1 MFNGKKTKNY
11 FDLEKNKNNDN
22 KIVNIKNNISSKKN
36 FSKTKEKLI
45 QYPQVINNYDVNV
58 RVNIKKLND
67 NKINIENLSELINRK
82 LDSNNL
88 KNKKTKFN
96 QLDKIDNK
104 EIFYKTDN
112 NINYLNF
119 TNESKNNK
127 INYIINNISNNLSN
141 INKENEQN
149 GEHYN
154 NMILNLKQEFKQ
166 LTKEKDIYFNYN
178 IFNKEKKSENYT
190 KKYLSNTNNNNNLN
204 KNKYINNTYSD
215 NINKKKYSWNLKSIN
230 DKNKKYNND
239 INNIYEEIKEQNKE
253 NKIKT
258 QNNFYRKSNRHIGE
272 LLNEELSELKLTEK
286 NDEKIKSKDEKIKR
300 NLKKAINFIN
310 DKKKASGEKYNNL
323 NLTDNL
329 NNKLNNNLNNN
340 HSSINIKENK
350 NKLNLTSKDNT
361 DILNE
366 YINSSKIN
374 CKINNKKINKCN
386 SYIYNKNNLN
396 LNFNF
401 NDTQSFIIE
410 EENNNIN
417 KINKS
422 KIRNNMS
429 YINEQNIILN
439 INKQPYLNKKINK
452 IKKKIID
459 EMKNE
464 NINNSNFRNNIYE
477 IVKNISFS
485 LINRNNKKIIDNLE
499 KKSLYIVNKILNAQ
513 NNIILELKKKE
524 FILKNELI
532 KKSKEIINLKNICM
546 KLMWYIKFNKDFNFN
561 ENNKKKYLIQD
572 QIIKENRLL
581 RKLYLN
587 NKNISNISINEINI
601 NNPIDKK
608 LKEKRTNNNY
618 YNIINKETM
627 ITLENN
633 TNNRFIREKEYF
645 NIYDKKRNKSYE
657 RVNEKNKRKNNG
669 IDINIFKNNE
679 MHFNYTD
686 YIQKRNNSIIG
697 RDNNNESARI
707 GKKIKYLVKEKYSY

>member
-11 FDLEKNKNNDN
+11 FDLEKNKNHDN

-88 KNKKTKFN
+88 KNKKAKYN
-96 QLDKIDNK
+96 QLDRNDKK
-104 EIFYKTDN
+104 EFFYKTDN

-119 TNESKNNK
+119 THESKNNK
-127 INYIINNISNNLSN
+127 LNYIINNISNNLSN

-166 LTKEKDIYFNYN
+166 ITKEKDLDFNYN
-178 IFNKEKKSENYT
+178 IFNKEKNSENYI
-190 KKYLSNTNNNNNLN
+190 KKYLSNTNENNNLN
-204 KNKYINNTYSD
+204 KNKYINNTYTD

-230 DKNKKYNND
+230 DKDKKYNND
-239 INNIYEEIKEQNKE
+239 INNIYEEIKGQNKE

-258 QNNFYRKSNRHIGE
+258 QNNFYRKSNRHIGG

-310 DKKKASGEKYNNL
+310 DKKKSSGEKYYNL

-329 NNKLNNNLNNN
+329 NDKLKTNLNNN
-340 HSSINIKENK
+340 QSSINIKENK
-350 NKLNLTSKDNT
+350 NKLNLTTKDNNN
-361 DILNE
+361 ILNE

-374 CKINNKKINKCN
+374 FKINNKKINKCN

-410 EENNNIN
+410 DDNNNIN

-459 EMKNE
+459 EMENE

-485 LINRNNKKIIDNLE
+485 LINRNNKKIIDNFE
-499 KKSLYIVNKILNAQ
+499 KKSLYIVNKILNSQ
-513 NNIILELKKKE
+513 NNIILEIKKKE
-524 FILKNELI
+524 LILKNEII

-561 ENNKKKYLIQD
+561 ENNRKKYLIQN
-572 QIIKENRLL
+572 QIINENRLL

-587 NKNISNISINEINI
+587 NKSISNISINEINI

-608 LKEKRTNNNY
+608 LKEKSNNSNY
-618 YNIINKETM
+618 HNIINKETM
-627 ITLENN
+627 TTLENN
-633 TNNRFIREKEYF
+633 NNRFNREKDYF

-657 RVNEKNKRKNNG
+657 RINEKNKRKNNG

-679 MHFNYTD
+679 IHFNYTD
-686 YIQKRNNSIIG
+686 YIQKRNNSIID
-697 RDNNNESARI
+697 RDNNNESVRT
-707 GKKIKYLVKEKYSY
+707 GKRIKYLVKEKYSY

>member
-11 FDLEKNKNNDN
+11 FDLEKNKNHDN

-88 KNKKTKFN
+88 KNKKAKYN
-96 QLDKIDNK
+96 QLDRNDKK
-104 EIFYKTDN
+104 EFFYKTDN

-119 TNESKNNK
+119 THESKNNK
-127 INYIINNISNNLSN
+127 LNYIINNISNNLSN

-166 LTKEKDIYFNYN
+166 ITKENDLDFNYN
-178 IFNKEKKSENYT
+178 IFNKEKNSENYI
-190 KKYLSNTNNNNNLN
+190 KKYLSNTNENNNLN
-204 KNKYINNTYSD
+204 KNKYINNTYTD

-230 DKNKKYNND
+230 DKDKKYNND
-239 INNIYEEIKEQNKE
+239 INNIYEEIKGQNKE

-258 QNNFYRKSNRHIGE
+258 QNNFYRKSNRHIGG

-310 DKKKASGEKYNNL
+310 DKKKSSGEKYYNL

-329 NNKLNNNLNNN
+329 NDKLKTNLNNN
-340 HSSINIKENK
+340 QSSINIKENK
-350 NKLNLTSKDNT
+350 NKLNLTTKDNNN
-361 DILNE
+361 ILNE

-374 CKINNKKINKCN
+374 FKINNKKINKCN
-386 SYIYNKNNLN
+386 SYIYNKNNFN

-410 EENNNIN
+410 DDNNNRN

-485 LINRNNKKIIDNLE
+485 LINRNNKKIIDNFE
-499 KKSLYIVNKILNAQ
+499 KKSLYIVNKILNSQ
-513 NNIILELKKKE
+513 NNIILEIKKKE
-524 FILKNELI
+524 LILKNEII

-561 ENNKKKYLIQD
+561 ENNRKKYLIQN
-572 QIIKENRLL
+572 QIINENRLL

-587 NKNISNISINEINI
+587 NKSISNISINEINI

-608 LKEKRTNNNY
+608 LKEKSNNSNY
-618 YNIINKETM
+618 HNIINKETM
-627 ITLENN
+627 TTLENN
-633 TNNRFIREKEYF
+633 NNRFNREKDYF

-657 RVNEKNKRKNNG
+657 RINEKNKRKNNG
-669 IDINIFKNNE
+669 IFKNNE
-679 MHFNYTD
+679 IHFNYTD
-686 YIQKRNNSIIG
+686 YIQKRNNSIID
-697 RDNNNESARI
+697 RDNNNESVRT
-707 GKKIKYLVKEKYSY
+707 GKRIKYLVKEKYSY

>member
-88 KNKKTKFN
+88 KNKKAKYN
-96 QLDKIDNK
+96 QLDRNDKK
-104 EIFYKTDN
+104 EFFYKTDN

-119 TNESKNNK
+119 THESKNNK
-127 INYIINNISNNLSN
+127 LNYIINNISNNLSN

-166 LTKEKDIYFNYN
+166 ITKEKDLDFNYN
-178 IFNKEKKSENYT
+178 IFNKEKNSENYI
-190 KKYLSNTNNNNNLN
+190 KKYLSNTNENNNLN
-204 KNKYINNTYSD
+204 KNKYF
-215 NINKKKYSWNLKSIN
+215 NKKKYSWNLKSIN

-258 QNNFYRKSNRHIGE
+258 QNNFYRKSNRHIGG

-286 NDEKIKSKDEKIKR
+286 NDEKIKYKDEKIKR

-310 DKKKASGEKYNNL
+310 DKKKSSGEKYYNL

-329 NNKLNNNLNNN
+329 NDKLKNNLNNN
-340 HSSINIKENK
+340 QSSINIKENK
-350 NKLNLTSKDNT
+350 NKLNLTSKDNNN
-361 DILNE
+361 ILNE

-374 CKINNKKINKCN
+374 FKINNKKINKCN

-410 EENNNIN
+410 DENNNIN

-485 LINRNNKKIIDNLE
+485 LINRYNKNIIDNLE

-513 NNIILELKKKE
+513 NNIILEIKKKE
-524 FILKNELI
+524 LILKNEII

-561 ENNKKKYLIQD
+561 ENNRKKYLIQN
-572 QIIKENRLL
+572 QIINENRLL

-587 NKNISNISINEINI
+587 NKIYNISINEINI
-601 NNPIDKK
+601 NNPFDKK
-608 LKEKRTNNNY
+608 LKEKSNNNNY
-618 YNIINKETM
+618 HNIINKETM
-627 ITLENN
+627 TTLENN
-633 TNNRFIREKEYF
+633 NNRFNREKDYF

-657 RVNEKNKRKNNG
+657 RINEKNKRKNNG

-679 MHFNYTD
+679 IHFNYTD
-686 YIQKRNNSIIG
+686 YIQKRNNSIID
-697 RDNNNESARI
+697 RDNNNESVRT
-707 GKKIKYLVKEKYSY
+707 GKRIKYLVKEKYSY

>member
-11 FDLEKNKNNDN
+11 FDLEKNKNHDN

-88 KNKKTKFN
+88 KNKKAKYN
-96 QLDKIDNK
+96 QLDRNDKK
-104 EIFYKTDN
+104 EFFYKTDN

-119 TNESKNNK
+119 THESKNNK
-127 INYIINNISNNLSN
+127 LNYIINNISNNLSN

-166 LTKEKDIYFNYN
+166 ITKENDLDFNYN
-178 IFNKEKKSENYT
+178 IFNKEKNSENYI
-190 KKYLSNTNNNNNLN
+190 KKYLSNTNENNNLN
-204 KNKYINNTYSD
+204 KNKYINNTYTD

-230 DKNKKYNND
+230 DKDKKYNND
-239 INNIYEEIKEQNKE
+239 INNIYEEIKGQNKE

-258 QNNFYRKSNRHIGE
+258 QNNFYRKSNRHIGG

-310 DKKKASGEKYNNL
+310 DKKKSSGEKYYNL

-329 NNKLNNNLNNN
+329 NDKLKTNLNNN
-340 HSSINIKENK
+340 QSSINIKENK
-350 NKLNLTSKDNT
+350 NKLNLTTKDNNN
-361 DILNE
+361 ILNE

-374 CKINNKKINKCN
+374 FKINNKKINKCN

-410 EENNNIN
+410 DDNNNRN

-485 LINRNNKKIIDNLE
+485 LINRNNKKIIDNFE
-499 KKSLYIVNKILNAQ
+499 KKSLYIVNKILNSQ
-513 NNIILELKKKE
+513 NNIILEIKKKE
-524 FILKNELI
+524 LILKNEII

-561 ENNKKKYLIQD
+561 ENNRKKYLIQN
-572 QIIKENRLL
+572 QIINENRLL

-587 NKNISNISINEINI
+587 NKSISNISINEINI

-608 LKEKRTNNNY
+608 LKEKSNNSNY
-618 YNIINKETM
+618 HNIINKETM
-627 ITLENN
+627 TTLENN
-633 TNNRFIREKEYF
+633 NNRFNREKDYF

-657 RVNEKNKRKNNG
+657 RINEKNKRKNNG
-669 IDINIFKNNE
+669 IFKNNE
-679 MHFNYTD
+679 IHFNYTD
-686 YIQKRNNSIIG
+686 YIQKRNNSIID
-697 RDNNNESARI
+697 RDNNNESVRT
-707 GKKIKYLVKEKYSY
+707 GKRIKYLVKEKYSY

>member
-11 FDLEKNKNNDN
+11 FDLEKNKNHDN

-88 KNKKTKFN
+88 KNKKAKYN
-96 QLDKIDNK
+96 QLDRNDKK
-104 EIFYKTDN
+104 EFFYKTDN

-119 TNESKNNK
+119 THESKNNK
-127 INYIINNISNNLSN
+127 LNYIINNISNNLSN

-166 LTKEKDIYFNYN
+166 ITKEKDLDFNYN
-178 IFNKEKKSENYT
+178 IFNKEKNSENYI
-190 KKYLSNTNNNNNLN
+190 KKYLSNTNENNNLN
-204 KNKYINNTYSD
+204 KNKYINNTYTD

-230 DKNKKYNND
+230 DKDKKYNND
-239 INNIYEEIKEQNKE
+239 INNIYEEIKGQNKE

-258 QNNFYRKSNRHIGE
+258 QNNFYRKSNRHIGG

-310 DKKKASGEKYNNL
+310 DKKKSSGEKYYNL

-329 NNKLNNNLNNN
+329 NDKLKTNLNNN
-340 HSSINIKENK
+340 QSSINIKENK
-350 NKLNLTSKDNT
+350 NKLNLTTKDNNN
-361 DILNE
+361 ILNE

-374 CKINNKKINKCN
+374 FKINNKKINKCN

-410 EENNNIN
+410 DDNNNIN

-485 LINRNNKKIIDNLE
+485 LINRNNKKIIDNFE
-499 KKSLYIVNKILNAQ
+499 KKSLYIVNKILNSQ
-513 NNIILELKKKE
+513 NNIILEIKKKE
-524 FILKNELI
+524 LILKNEII

-561 ENNKKKYLIQD
+561 ENNRKKYLIQN
-572 QIIKENRLL
+572 QIINENRLL

-587 NKNISNISINEINI
+587 NKSISNISINEINI

-608 LKEKRTNNNY
+608 LKEKSNNSNY
-618 YNIINKETM
+618 HNIINKETM
-627 ITLENN
+627 TTLENN
-633 TNNRFIREKEYF
+633 NNRFNREKDYF

-657 RVNEKNKRKNNG
+657 RINEKNKRKNNG

-679 MHFNYTD
+679 IHFNYTD
-686 YIQKRNNSIIG
+686 YIQKRNNSIID
-697 RDNNNESARI
+697 RDNNNESVRT
-707 GKKIKYLVKEKYSY
+707 GKRIKYLVKEKYSY